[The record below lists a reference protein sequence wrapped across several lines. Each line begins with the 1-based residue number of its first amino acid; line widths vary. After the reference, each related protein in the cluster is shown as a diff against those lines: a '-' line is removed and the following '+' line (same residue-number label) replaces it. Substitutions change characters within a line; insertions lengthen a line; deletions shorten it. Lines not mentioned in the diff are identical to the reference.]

1 MNRPVDVPTTLMQY
15 DGQLTLIAE
24 MRDRL
29 TECADYLANGIVPA
43 GQAGPVDYSRELQ
56 NLVARAENVLRKNE

>member
-1 MNRPVDVPTTLMQY
+1 MSRPVDVPTTLMQY

-29 TECADYLANGIVPA
+29 TECAD
-43 GQAGPVDYSRELQ
+43 ELQ
-56 NLVARAENVLRKNE
+56 NLVARAEDVLRKNE